1 MISKRAKRRARGRRI
16 EARPPYSSA
25 ALCIAAVFKADAE
38 RAAAWRPVAERLAAD
53 FVLFVLQVLP
63 VLDV

>member
-25 ALCIAAVFKADAE
+25 ALCMAAMFKADAE
-38 RAAAWRPVAERLAAD
+38 RATAVRQAYADLLAAN
-53 FVLFVLQVLP
+53 FTRQVEAILYA
-63 VLDV
+63 